1 MGRPKASNLRDV
13 QLKLNLTAAEYEC
26 IVRRADAIGMRPV
39 YFSRALV
46 LGTNVTP
53 APYEQALSKIE
64 RLNYHALARLG
75 NNLNQMV
82 RRMHQTG
89 EPAPADLEPL
99 LMDIRQIINR
109 AAKKCL

>member
-46 LGTNVTP
+46 LV
-53 APYEQALSKIE
+53 
-64 RLNYHALARLG
+64 
-75 NNLNQMV
+75 QMS
-82 RRMHQTG
+82 HQHHMNK
-89 EPAPADLEPL
+89 P
-99 LMDIRQIINR
+99 
-109 AAKKCL
+109 